1 MLNMSITKLLGIKYP
16 IFQGGMAQIA
26 MAPLVGAVANAGG
39 LGIIGSGGLSA
50 DRLREEIR
58 KTKAITDKPF
68 AVNLMLMMHNIPELI
83 EVILEE
89 GVKIVTTGAGTPA
102 PYMATFKEHGIIVI
116 PVVPSVKIAKKM
128 EALGVDAIVAEGTE
142 AGGHVGETT
151 TMALLPQI
159 TSAVRIP
166 VIGAGGIADGRGIA
180 AAFALGASGVQ
191 VGTRFLTT
199 FECPTHE
206 NFKKAVIDAD
216 DTSTTVTGRSLGGPV
231 RSIKNSMIAEFQ
243 KLESQGATRDELE
256 KISLGSLRK
265 SVFEGDTDRG
275 SVMAGQIAGL
285 CNEITTVE
293 EMITSMF
300 AEAQEV
306 LNQLGKVTIVER
318 ELAFV

>member
-1 MLNMSITKLLGIKYP
+1 MSITKLLGIKYP

-26 MAPLVGAVANAGG
+26 MAPLAGAVSNAGG
-39 LGIIGSGGLSA
+39 LGIIGSGGLTA

-58 KTKAITDKPF
+58 KTKEITDKPF

-83 EVILEE
+83 EVVIEE
-89 GVKIVTTGAGTPA
+89 EVKIVTTGAGTPA
-102 PYMATFKEHGIIVI
+102 PYMPIFKEHGIKVI

-151 TMALLPQI
+151 TMALLPQVV
-159 TSAVRIP
+159 SAVSIP
-166 VIGAGGIADGRGIA
+166 VVGAGGIADGRGIA
-180 AAFALGASGVQ
+180 AAFALGAQGVQ
-191 VGTRFLTT
+191 VGTRFLATV
-199 FECPTHE
+199 ECPTHE
-206 NFKKAVIDAD
+206 NFKLAVVNAD

-243 KLESQGATRDELE
+243 ELERQNASRDELE

-265 SVFEGDTDRG
+265 AVFEGDTDRG
-275 SVMAGQIAGL
+275 SVMAGQICGL
-285 CNEITTVE
+285 VKEITTVE

-306 LNQLGKVTIVER
+306 LNNLGKITIVEEK
-318 ELAFV
+318 ELQFI

>member
-1 MLNMSITKLLGIKYP
+1 MSITKILGIKYP

-26 MAPLVGAVANAGG
+26 TAPLVGAVANAGG
-39 LGIIGSGGLSA
+39 LGIIGSGGFTA
-50 DRLREEIR
+50 DRLREEIQ

-68 AVNLMLMMHNIPELI
+68 AVNLMLMMKNIPELI

-102 PYMATFKEHGIIVI
+102 PYMETFKENGIIVI

-151 TMALLPQI
+151 TMALLPQVV
-159 TSAVRIP
+159 SAVSIP

-180 AAFALGASGVQ
+180 AAFALGAQGVQ
-191 VGTRFLTT
+191 VGTRFLATI
-199 FECPTHE
+199 ECPTHP
-206 NFKKAVIDAD
+206 NFKQAVIDAD

-231 RSIKNSMIAEFQ
+231 RSIKNSMIAEFL
-243 KLESQGATRDELE
+243 KLESQNASRDELE
-256 KISLGSLRK
+256 KLSMGSLRK
-265 SVFEGDTDRG
+265 AVFEGDAERG
-275 SVMAGQIAGL
+275 SIMAGQICGL

-300 AEAQEV
+300 KEAQEV
-306 LNQLGKVTIVER
+306 LNQLGKISIVDRER
-318 ELAFV
+318 ELVLV